1 NYGNKLFGLKKA
13 ADADKKKK
21 ACEDIWM
28 ASRGF
33 ALAAGEEERLGI
45 VMEGNFMDDKL
56 KHISMK
62 TDFYVIKGLILQ
74 LLSSLGFEMG
84 RVSIKENTLDTK
96 HFHPYQSAVLMMD
109 NKVLAIFGKLH
120 PAYLKTMKLEDV
132 YYGEIMLDVLAQAT
146 PAKVK
151 APVLSKYP
159 SVSRDISLMVKEDV
173 KAADM
178 IALIKKSGGRI
189 VKKSEVFDVYQGEHI
204 EKGYKS
210 VSLKIVY
217 EDNEKTL
224 KTEDVNNIHNKV
236 LNDLLSRF
244 EATQR

>member
-1 NYGNKLFGLKKA
+1 
-13 ADADKKKK
+13 
-21 ACEDIWM
+21 
-28 ASRGF
+28 
-33 ALAAGEEERLGI
+33 
-45 VMEGNFMDDKL
+45 
-56 KHISMK
+56 
-62 TDFYVIKGLILQ
+62 
-74 LLSSLGFEMG
+74 
-84 RVSIKENTLDTK
+84 
-96 HFHPYQSAVLMMD
+96 
-109 NKVLAIFGKLH
+109 
-120 PAYLKTMKLEDV
+120 
-132 YYGEIMLDVLAQAT
+132 
-146 PAKVK
+146 
-151 APVLSKYP
+151 
-159 SVSRDISLMVKEDV
+159 MVKEDV